1 MQGSRRG
8 VMNSIR
14 ILDWLGSA
22 ALTIAVVSLL
32 MLFLPGVVRAVE
44 VMPAGAVVDVETV
57 QDFVVPTL

>member
-1 MQGSRRG
+1 
-8 VMNSIR
+8 MNSIR

-32 MLFLPGVVRAVE
+32 MLFLPGVVRAAE
-44 VMPAGAVVDVETV
+44 VMPAGAVADVETV